1 MSKSI
6 ELYWSSN
13 MQPLNVSFSVCTSC
27 KECIKILIVR
37 TYDLEFIIRKQV
49 YDIFFNVLQYTFQ

>member
-1 MSKSI
+1 
-6 ELYWSSN
+6 